1 MTDERLK
8 ELYSNLLNDV
18 DFDKL
23 DPLATS
29 ACALWDSWVIFG

>member
-1 MTDERLK
+1 MDESRIK

-23 DPLATS
+23 DFVYINVCNYKAN
-29 ACALWDSWVIFG
+29 